1 MVGKLYKD
9 NVSVAM
15 RNCYLAGK
23 TTNFIIS
30 VFDCYCTIRMTEG
43 QLFKDNLKYENSI
56 PIKLDY
62 FVPLRSVEFVF
73 WY

>member
-1 MVGKLYKD
+1 MVGKLFKD
-9 NVSVAM
+9 SVSVTM
-15 RNCYLAGK
+15 RNCYLASQ

-30 VFDCYCTIRMTEG
+30 VLDCYCTIRMTEG
-43 QLFKDNLKYENSI
+43 QLFKDNLEYKNSI

-62 FVPLRSVEFVF
+62 FVSLQSVEFVF